1 MAMKVY
7 VFIAALV
14 VAFILFAYYT
24 GVRDG
29 KHRCNMQISE
39 HSAQQQV
46 HLIKLQEEINAES
59 MHVATGDI
67 RRILRE
73 KYTIAE

>member
-1 MAMKVY
+1 MKLY
-7 VFIAALV
+7 VFIAALG
-14 VAFILFAYYT
+14 VALILFAYYT

-39 HSAQQQV
+39 NVAQQQI
-46 HLIKLQEEINAES
+46 HLIKLQEKIHAETVRS
-59 MHVATGDI
+59 NTGDI
-67 RRILRE
+67 RRVLHE